1 LLASVISTISLSPER
16 LVDQELGIR
25 PRKPDILQHSIVE
38 FGELRALTGTPA
50 PFTKHR
56 DKRVLGLTQRANG
69 IAAPD
74 PWIMQMD
81 DSHVNSPNLG

>member
-1 LLASVISTISLSPER
+1 LLASVTSTISLSPEW

-25 PRKPDILQHSIVE
+25 ARKPDIPQHSIVE

-50 PFTKHR
+50 PFAKNR
-56 DKRVLGLTQRANG
+56 DKRVLGLAQHANG
-69 IAAPD
+69 IAAPAS
-74 PWIMQMD
+74 WIMQVD